1 MGRNRI
7 PALLALA
14 LVGTAIGGAVYFTGK
29 RLRKEDLEPEQDY
42 EVDRR
47 RLTRGLAVLIALG
60 LLAIA
65 TTDPDEDRP

>member
-7 PALLALA
+7 PTLLALA

-42 EVDRR
+42 EVERR
-47 RLTRGLAVLIALG
+47 RVRRGLAVLIALG
-60 LLAIA
+60 LLAVA
-65 TTDPDEDRP
+65 ATDPEDRP